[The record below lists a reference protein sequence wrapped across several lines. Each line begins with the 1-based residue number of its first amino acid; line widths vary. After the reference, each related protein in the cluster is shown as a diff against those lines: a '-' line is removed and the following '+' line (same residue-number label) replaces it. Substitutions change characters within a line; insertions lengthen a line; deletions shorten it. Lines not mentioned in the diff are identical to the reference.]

1 MIFRIPQQHLF
12 PDPALADPSG
22 LLGVGGDLDPERV
35 LTAYRSGIFPW
46 YSQGQPILWWSPDP
60 RMVLFTEELRIQR
73 SLAKRIRQQRYR
85 ITLDRAFAEVVER
98 CALTAR
104 PDQRGTWITT
114 EMSEAYAHLHALG
127 HAHSVE
133 AWEGDELVGGLYGVA
148 VGRLFSGESM
158 FATAPDASKIA
169 FVHLVTQLREWGFPL
184 IDCQVHTP
192 HLERFGAREI
202 PRRDYL
208 AALRDV
214 LTYPNRIGRW
224 DFDADAVDQ
233 LAADQKK

>member
-1 MIFRIPQQHLF
+1 VIFRIPQQHLF